1 MDSQAT
7 QPNTQQIVD
16 PRRLGL
22 DNSGLNEQDAAD
34 VLVILHPASEPAIRI
49 AEDMAEHRPQHVLTR
64 SPYDPYETMTSIS
77 EQETIILGNDND
89 NERLRPD
96 MRSGASIALRLSS
109 QLINPA
115 VGFVFGR
122 NPNMADVVVTRDMAK
137 RISNQHFRIYL
148 NSAAIL
154 MLEDMSTNGTI
165 VDDVL
170 LRNRE
175 VQRFS
180 RTRTLIHGSIICMH
194 NSSANDSIKFIVRIP
209 SRSQQLNR
217 FQENM
222 HKFMLRCNPAGADPK
237 AMQRLA
243 ARQGAGATMKWDGGD
258 KYNIIGNVGKGA
270 FATVYQVSTKMEGKV
285 FAAKELEKRRFM
297 KNGQFDRKMDN
308 EMNIMQSLQHENIVQ
323 FVEYIDQGD
332 YLYIIMEY
340 VPYGDLQGHLHTYR
354 YLTEAQGRTV
364 AQQVMSALDYLHSKQ
379 ITHRDIKPDNILI
392 AELDPL
398 TVKLSDFGLSKVIK
412 HDETFLKTFC
422 GTLLYCA
429 PEVFPFD
436 REAKGVKRQ
445 RGAAKQY
452 HPYSSSVDTWSFA
465 AVLWFSLCGKPPFE
479 GIADTTGRAMYD
491 NIMTTPLDCHPLRAA
506 SISDACIDFLSRMLQ
521 IDPSLRPTDRECRNH
536 PWLRGDN
543 PIIPEDPVLDS
554 ILEEDEDAEQRLS
567 QLSLHEDFNSDEA
580 SEVLEDEEFDLL
592 VNARAAKKVRKDPLF
607 PRHQMRDKEGISSP
621 EVSFAS
627 NGHVV
632 EESFHLGSR
641 APSRA
646 RLFGEI
652 GQSAFQEAQLTAAEG
667 ENNIVVPGTTA
678 PLGVSSSIH
687 ARRSILQPDQYPP
700 QLDGALSSPSL
711 LGAESMVRDLH
722 MESPQSPV
730 SGAQTPNQ
738 PHTPPK
744 TSESSTR
751 NSLSHLSHSS
761 NQHISQASEP
771 TPKAK
776 VAPAFDRTIKLDKT
790 PSFWYDPY
798 DRRTHTVEYANK
810 VSGINYVSS
819 SEAGDSKAES
829 QGSGIPDT
837 VRFSSQSSAS
847 SGASREPQLGATE
860 IAAPLAQNDIK
871 PPPRR
876 LGKLNATPDSFAPS
890 LVLTI
895 DQRSTAWGRQSTNT
909 IVYEDVRDTRIPKVA
924 FILFW
929 YTSDP
934 RNRTVQSMSQSNEDW
949 TKVNDLHVGI
959 FTCATSGISV
969 NGKHLRQKDD
979 KGRALFGHLHT
990 GDIIQVYHD
999 PKGKE
1004 CLKFKC
1010 EFYHGSGKEPRP
1022 VGQTFQIFPAHQLVV

>member
-49 AEDMAEHRPQHVLTR
+49 AEDMAEHRPYHVLSR
-64 SPYDPYETMTSIS
+64 NPYDPYESLTSIS
-77 EQETIILGNDND
+77 EQETIILGSDND
-89 NERLRPD
+89 RLQPE

-109 QLINPA
+109 HLINPA
-115 VGFVFGR
+115 LGFVFGR
-122 NPNMADVVVTRDMAK
+122 NPNMADVVVTRDVAK
-137 RISNQHFRIYL
+137 RISNQHFRIHL
-148 NSAAIL
+148 NSSAIL

-170 LRNRE
+170 LRNRD

-180 RTRTLIHGSIICMH
+180 RARTLIHGSIICMH
-194 NSSANDSIKFIVRIP
+194 NSSGNDSIKFIVRIP
-209 SRSQQLNR
+209 SRSKQRDR

-222 HKFMLRCNPAGADPK
+222 QNFMLRCNPAGADPK

-258 KYNIIGNVGKGA
+258 RYNIIGNVGKGA

-308 EMNIMQSLQHENIVQ
+308 EMNIMRSLQHDNIVQ

-340 VPYGDLQGHLHTYR
+340 IPYGDLQGHLSTYR
-354 YLTEAQGRTV
+354 YLTEAQGQTM

-392 AELDPL
+392 AELDPF

-479 GIADTTGRAMYD
+479 GIADATGRAMYD
-491 NIMTTPLDCHPLRAA
+491 NIMTTPLDCQPLRTANV
-506 SISDACIDFLSRMLQ
+506 SNACVDFLCRMLQ

-567 QLSLHEDFNSDEA
+567 QLSLHEDVNHSDEA
-580 SEVLEDEEFDLL
+580 SEVLEDDEFDLL
-592 VNARAAKKVRKDPLF
+592 VNARAAKKVRKDTLF
-607 PRHQMRDKEGISSP
+607 PRHQMRDKDGMSSP
-621 EVSFAS
+621 EASFAS
-627 NGHVV
+627 NGQVV
-632 EESFHLGSR
+632 EESFHLGAG
-641 APSRA
+641 APARP

-652 GQSAFQEAQLTAAEG
+652 GQSAFQEPQPDEMGVNQT
-667 ENNIVVPGTTA
+667 VVPGNA
-678 PLGVSSSIH
+678 VAAEVSSNMQ
-687 ARRSILQPDQYPP
+687 ARRSVLQPGQHPP

-722 MESPQSPV
+722 MESPQFPIS
-730 SGAQTPNQ
+730 SARTPNQ
-738 PHTPPK
+738 PNTPPK
-744 TSESSTR
+744 TPEPSSR
-751 NSLSHLSHSS
+751 SQLSHLSNHSS
-761 NQHISQASEP
+761 QHVSQASEP

-776 VAPAFDRTIKLDKT
+776 VPPAFDRTINLNKT
-790 PSFWYDPY
+790 ASFWYDPY
-798 DRRTHTVEYANK
+798 DPRTHTIEYANR
-810 VSGINYVSS
+810 VSGLNYVSE
-819 SEAGDSKAES
+819 SEAGDSKPES
-829 QGSGIPDT
+829 QDSAIPDT

-847 SGASREPQLGATE
+847 SAASREHQLAATE

-876 LGKLNATPDSFAPS
+876 LGKLNATPDSFAPN

-895 DQRSTAWGRQSTNT
+895 DQRSTAWGRLSTNT
-909 IVYEDVRDTRIPKVA
+909 IVYEDVRDTRIPKIA
-924 FILFW
+924 FIIFW

-934 RNRTVQSMSQSNEDW
+934 RSRTVQSMSQSNEDW

-999 PKGKE
+999 PKSKE
-1004 CLKFKC
+1004 CLRFKC

-1022 VGQTFQIFPAHQLVV
+1022 TGQSFQILPGNQLVV